1 MSRFDECDEVT
12 ASATDLCHL
21 KSDERRRQNET
32 GFTKK
37 IFKSFLGFHICDRDN
52 WLSKFGKKCFCV
64 PGFPALKSLCKC
76 FVVSY

>member
-37 IFKSFLGFHICDRDN
+37 NLLKVFLASIFAIVTIGYQNSAKNVFA
-52 WLSKFGKKCFCV
+52 
-64 PGFPALKSLCKC
+64 FPA
-76 FVVSY
+76 FRR